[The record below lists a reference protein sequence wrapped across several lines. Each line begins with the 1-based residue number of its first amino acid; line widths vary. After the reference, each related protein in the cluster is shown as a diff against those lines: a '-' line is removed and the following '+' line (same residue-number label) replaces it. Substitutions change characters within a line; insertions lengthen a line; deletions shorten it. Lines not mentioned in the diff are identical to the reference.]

1 MKKIGLSS
9 LSIVC
14 IIVGWQLFSSHINNP
29 YILPTFDSVI
39 IKVIELLSDLD
50 TYLIISASIIRLVSS
65 ILIAVSLGIILGL
78 FAGIWLNLDIF
89 MKPLVTILKTL
100 PVASI
105 IVIIL
110 IIFAKTMA
118 LYVITLLI
126 LFPII
131 YEATKQ
137 GVLTIDKQI
146 IDSLRLE
153 PKRFLIL
160 IKSFYL
166 PLAFPYI
173 KTSFLQ
179 SFGLGFKVLIM
190 AEFIS
195 QADQSIGKALYNSS
209 ISINYALVFAWSIL
223 IIIIAYLIDS
233 IVNSLKTH

>member
-1 MKKIGLSS
+1 MKKFGLSI
-9 LSIVC
+9 LSILL
-14 IIVGWQLFSSHINNP
+14 IIGFWQLFSNHINNP
-29 YILPTFDSVI
+29 YILPGFDQVML
-39 IKVIELLSDLD
+39 KVLELLLSLD
-50 TYLIISASIIRLVSS
+50 TYRIIIASILRLISS
-65 ILIAVSLGIILGL
+65 IFISVSFGIILGL
-78 FAGIWLNLDIF
+78 FAGIWLNLDVF

-105 IVIIL
+105 IVVIL
-110 IIFAKTMA
+110 ILFAKSIA
-118 LYVITLLI
+118 LYVITFLI

-137 GVLTIDKQI
+137 GVLTIDKQL

-153 PKRFLIL
+153 PKRLLVL

-166 PLAFPYI
+166 PLALPYI

-209 ISINYALVFAWSIL
+209 ISINYELVFAWSIL
-223 IIIIAYLIDS
+223 IILIAYFIDS
-233 IVNSLKTH
+233 LVNTVKAH